1 MRGRKRS
8 SRQLCT
14 CVVVAAFLIGGSVGK
29 GAELPEPPKSN
40 APSELWTCG
49 MHPQVL
55 KADSGLCSICGME
68 LTPKKADTTTGTS
81 GGSTVVIDPAMVQ
94 NIGVRTA
101 EVIHGRLR
109 RIVRSVGTL
118 MPPPAAQH
126 DVSSPLPAM
135 VTRLHISAVGV
146 PVHRGDPLVELR
158 VQAPLIPGH
167 SAPLPAVL
175 TLTSPCDG
183 YVSSLAVNEGSSVGA
198 GHNVVRV
205 ADTTAMAI
213 EAHTSQSNLPFLR
226 EGQQV
231 EVRFAA
237 RPGEKHKGKLLQVA
251 PDLEA
256 AGLALLR
263 VAMEPP
269 APTLLPGMQASIAVF
284 AMTEEETL
292 LAPRDAVIDSGTR
305 RLAFVQRGAGR
316 FEPRELRIAASADDW
331 VQVVEGLD
339 KGERVVTSGQFLL
352 DSESRMQQAI
362 EKYRS
367 GWVPPALKSESS
379 H

>member
-1 MRGRKRS
+1 
-8 SRQLCT
+8 
-14 CVVVAAFLIGGSVGK
+14 
-29 GAELPEPPKSN
+29 
-40 APSELWTCG
+40 

-55 KADSGLCSICGME
+55 EAKNGLCSICGME
-68 LTPKKADTTTGTS
+68 LTPKKTDTTAGAR
-81 GGSTVVIDPAMVQ
+81 GGSAVVIDPVMVQ

-118 MPPPAAQH
+118 
-126 DVSSPLPAM
+126 LPQPE
-135 VTRLHISAVGV
+135 S
-146 PVHRGDPLVELR
+146 
-158 VQAPLIPGH
+158 
-167 SAPLPAVL
+167 
-175 TLTSPCDG
+175 
-183 YVSSLAVNEGSSVGA
+183 
-198 GHNVVRV
+198 RV

-213 EAHTSQSNLPFLR
+213 KAHTSQSNLPFLR

-237 RPGEKHKGKLLQVA
+237 LPGEKHKGKLAHVA
-251 PDLEA
+251 PDLDTV
-256 AGLALLR
+256 GFALLR
-263 VAMEPP
+263 VELDPV
-269 APTLLPGMQASIAVF
+269 APTLRPGMQATIAVF

-292 LAPRDAVIDSGTR
+292 LAPRDAIIDSGTR
-305 RLAFVQRGAGR
+305 RVAFVMRGAGR

-331 VQVVEGLD
+331 VQVLEGLD
-339 KGERVVTSGQFLL
+339 KGDRVVTSGQFLL

-367 GWVPPALKSESS
+367 GWVPPAAKPEAS